1 MGIVNR
7 QNNFIGSTSAKA
19 SEVNEDFNNLYNE
32 FNGGI
37 DENNINFAR
46 AELKAEFLSALKEVD
61 GTGSNLDADLLDGK
75 EYSEIIS
82 ETKSYTDT
90 AETNANDYADT
101 VADTAE
107 TNANLYTDTAE
118 TNANLYTDTAETNAN
133 LYTDT
138 AETNANLYTDTA
150 ETNAN
155 DYADTVADTAET
167 NAKDYTDTA
176 ETNAKD
182 YANSLVGAVVPP
194 GIITL
199 WSGSTTPT
207 GWALCNGSNGTPDL
221 RDRFVVGAGSSYDV
235 GDTGGNDNVS
245 LSEANLPSH
254 SHGDGS
260 LATNTT
266 GGHYHSWSDISSS
279 SGYHSHSGS
288 TNTTGNHYHKVT
300 RTYVAK
306 GDGSYVGSIDHDGT
320 DSVNTSTAGDHFH
333 SLSINSNGSHT
344 HYVGG
349 NTSSEGSHSH
359 TISGSTGATGGGS
372 SHENRPPYYALAYI
386 MKI

>member
-107 TNANLYTDTAE
+107 TNA
-118 TNANLYTDTAETNAN
+118 
-133 LYTDT
+133 
-138 AETNANLYTDTA
+138 
-150 ETNAN
+150 
-155 DYADTVADTAET
+155 
-167 NAKDYTDTA
+167 
-176 ETNAKD
+176 KD
-182 YANSLVGAVVPP
+182 YANSLVGAGVPP

-221 RDRFVVGAGSSYDV
+221 RDRFVVGAGSSYSV

-254 SHGDGS
+254 DHSSSG
-260 LATNTT
+260 LYTNSD
-266 GGHYHSWSDISSS
+266 GGHSHSWSDTSSS
-279 SGYHSHSGS
+279 AGSHGHTGSTNPTGSHGHTLTDKYYVYGGSPGPGEGDAFSYTTTSRTTSSNGLHSHSLDIS
-288 TNTTGNHYHKVT
+288 GN
-300 RTYVAK
+300 
-306 GDGSYVGSIDHDGT
+306 GT
-320 DSVNTSTAGDHFH
+320 H
-333 SLSINSNGSHT
+333 S
-344 HYVGG
+344 HYVSG
-349 NTSSEGSHSH
+349 NTDYESSHSH
-359 TISGSTGATGGGS
+359 SISGSTGNAGS
-372 SHENRPPYYALAYI
+372 NIAHENRPPYYALAYI

>member
-37 DENNINFAR
+37 DENNINFAK

-101 VADTAE
+101 AE
-107 TNANLYTDTAE
+107 TNAN
-118 TNANLYTDTAETNAN
+118 
-133 LYTDT
+133 
-138 AETNANLYTDTA
+138 
-150 ETNAN
+150 
-155 DYADTVADTAET
+155 
-167 NAKDYTDTA
+167 
-176 ETNAKD
+176 D

-221 RDRFVVGAGSSYDV
+221 RDRFVVGAGSSYSV
-235 GDTGGNDNVS
+235 GDTGGANSVT
-245 LSEANLPSH
+245 LTEAQLPSH

-266 GGHYHSWSDISSS
+266 GSHYHSFSDTSSS

-288 TNTTGNHYHKVT
+288 TNTTGNHNHVYNAIEYH
-300 RTYVAK
+300 YAL
-306 GDGSYVGSIDHDGT
+306 GSGRYSIS
-320 DSVNTSTAGDHFH
+320 DSGHQRLEMSTSSNGDHSH

-344 HYVGG
+344 HSVSGTTSTTG
-349 NTSSEGSHSH
+349 NHSH

>member
-90 AETNANDYADT
+90 AETNANDYAK
-101 VADTAE
+101 
-107 TNANLYTDTAE
+107 
-118 TNANLYTDTAETNAN
+118 
-133 LYTDT
+133 
-138 AETNANLYTDTA
+138 
-150 ETNAN
+150 

-167 NAKDYTDTA
+167 NAKDY
-176 ETNAKD
+176 
-182 YANSLVGAVVPP
+182 ANSLVGAGVPP

-221 RDRFVVGAGSSYDV
+221 RDRFVVGAGTSYSV

-254 SHGDGS
+254 DHSGS
-260 LATNTT
+260 GLYTNYD
-266 GGHYHSWSDISSS
+266 GGHSHSWSDTSSS
-279 SGYHSHSGS
+279 AGSHEHSGS
-288 TNTTGNHYHKVT
+288 TNTAGYHGH
-300 RTYVAK
+300 A
-306 GDGSYVGSIDHDGT
+306 
-320 DSVNTSTAGDHFH
+320 
-333 SLSINSNGSHT
+333 
-344 HYVGG
+344 
-349 NTSSEGSHSH
+349 
-359 TISGSTGATGGGS
+359 
-372 SHENRPPYYALAYI
+372 
-386 MKI
+386 

>member
-90 AETNANDYADT
+90 AETNANDYT
-101 VADTAE
+101 
-107 TNANLYTDTAE
+107 
-118 TNANLYTDTAETNAN
+118 
-133 LYTDT
+133 
-138 AETNANLYTDTA
+138 
-150 ETNAN
+150 
-155 DYADTVADTAET
+155 DTAET

-176 ETNAKD
+176 ETNAND

-221 RDRFVVGAGSSYDV
+221 RDRFVVGAGNSYSV
-235 GDTGGNDNVS
+235 GDTGGANSVT
-245 LSEANLPSH
+245 LTEAQLPSH

-266 GGHYHSWSDISSS
+266 GSHYHSFSDTSSS
-279 SGYHSHSGS
+279 AGSHEHSGS
-288 TNTTGNHYHKVT
+288 TNITGNHDHGYSAIGYAYNAGNGIVQRSDTGDDKRGWSTTDNGYH
-300 RTYVAK
+300 
-306 GDGSYVGSIDHDGT
+306 S
-320 DSVNTSTAGDHFH
+320 H

-344 HYVGG
+344 HTVSG
-349 NTSSEGSHSH
+349 NTGTTGNHSH
-359 TISGSTGATGGGS
+359 TISGSTGSTGS
-372 SHENRPPYYALAYI
+372 DTAHENRPPYYALAYI